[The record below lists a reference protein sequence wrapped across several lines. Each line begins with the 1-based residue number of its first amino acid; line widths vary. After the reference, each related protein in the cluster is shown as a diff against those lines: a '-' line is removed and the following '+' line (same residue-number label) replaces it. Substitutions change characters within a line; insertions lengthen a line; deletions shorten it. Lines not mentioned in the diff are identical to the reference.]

1 MIPNIGTQAV
11 KLSRM
16 AANELEY
23 KEFMRRRHNRL
34 MYYNAETDD
43 LTREWFSKNL
53 LKNVP
58 LGNIN
63 ITKRVIDRT
72 SEVYMVEALRYFEKD
87 AATVRYNDK
96 IPNKHERMQRVE
108 RMTNLLDVVVVHPY
122 WNEKKKIIDHS
133 VILEFMPQFD
143 MYGDM
148 VGIRYPLIQ
157 SPNQAGVDE
166 QTFVEWGLDGWRVVD
181 MNGIESK
188 SEQYTGAFPFQMC
201 WTEEPEY
208 FYDHNPSSDLTQG
221 NLCLNF
227 YQTAMNAN
235 IGFQSFGQ
243 PYVTGLQADQTI
255 EWGIDKVPA
264 LPEGASAG
272 ILSPPS
278 TVGDIVSA
286 QKSLYKL
293 IAKNYHLSEDFV
305 EGSAQA
311 ESGVA
316 LKARGQEL
324 QNERKGDV
332 IRWTNVE
339 HELFAIERDILSRV
353 GVGLPEQLYVDFSES
368 VEYYTAQEQRE
379 KDDWDLAHNLITLRD
394 IAMRQNQD
402 LDEAEAEKLIMDN
415 AQTNSA
421 VKKVDNGRINIVE
434 DIFGRT
440 GNGRAENG

>member
-208 FYDHNPSSDLTQG
+208 FYDHNPSADLTQG

-272 ILSPPS
+272 MLSPPS
-278 TVGDIVSA
+278 TAGDIVSA

-402 LDEAEAEKLIMDN
+402 LDEAEADKLIMEN
-415 AQTNSA
+415 AQANSA
-421 VKKVDNGRINIVE
+421 IKKVDNGRINIVE

>member
-402 LDEAEAEKLIMDN
+402 LDEAEADKLIMEN
-415 AQTNSA
+415 AQANSA

>member
-434 DIFGRT
+434 DIFGR
-440 GNGRAENG
+440 AENG